1 MADIE
6 KVIEGVHHCYEVK
19 GCDNCPYEEGCAY
32 SFDNDEKPHCPIMDD
47 ILALLKEQDEPV
59 EPLTDELRNRIC
71 PKCNTV
77 LKGKYCHEC
86 GQPVLWEG

>member
-19 GCDNCPYEEGCAY
+19 GCDDCPYEEGCAY

-47 ILALLKEQDEPV
+47 ILALLKEQEAKTRQLRLALDIAKGTCKGIVIE
-59 EPLTDELRNRIC
+59 TDEKFMGDL
-71 PKCNTV
+71 
-77 LKGKYCHEC
+77 
-86 GQPVLWEG
+86 